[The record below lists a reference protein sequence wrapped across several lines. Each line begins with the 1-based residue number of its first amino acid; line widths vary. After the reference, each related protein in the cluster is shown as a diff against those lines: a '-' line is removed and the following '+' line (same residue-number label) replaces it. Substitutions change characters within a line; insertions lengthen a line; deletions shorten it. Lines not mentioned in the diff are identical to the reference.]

1 MLLLLFKKVK
11 KKKENQLNS
20 ICTHDV
26 LKIAQYVQV
35 LNEEYFVEIIDE
47 RINK

>member
-11 KKKENQLNS
+11 KKKKNQLNS

-26 LKIAQYVQV
+26 LKITRYVQV
-35 LNEEYFVEIIDE
+35 LNEEYFAERIDE
-47 RINK
+47 RII